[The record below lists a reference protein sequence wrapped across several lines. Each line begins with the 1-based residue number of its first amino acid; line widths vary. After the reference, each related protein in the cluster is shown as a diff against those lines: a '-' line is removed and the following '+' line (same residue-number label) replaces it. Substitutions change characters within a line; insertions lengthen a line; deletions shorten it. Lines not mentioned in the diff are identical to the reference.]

1 MKRELMIKK
10 RYVIAVFCLFLM
22 AFSPAMGQI
31 TETGQT
37 VVTEEEGTLLT
48 ANDPMQE
55 DSLLCDS
62 LAADSL
68 AWPKNVCARIDRLL
82 ESSMFHTS
90 MVGLEVYDLT
100 ADSVI
105 YRFNERQLMRPA
117 STMKM
122 INAVTV
128 LDRLGGSHQF
138 KTRLC
143 YTGKVDNGVLTGNVY
158 CKGGFDPL
166 FNGDDLRAFVES
178 LRKMGVDTI
187 RGNVYADL
195 TMKDAD
201 LLGEGWCWDDDNPV
215 LSPLLIGGKNQF
227 MRRFCQ
233 EMRNMG
239 VVHVGD
245 TLQGETP
252 NRASDLCTRFHTI
265 DQVLMRMMKKSDNL
279 FAESMFYQLAAS
291 GGTKRASAKNG
302 RQQVNKLISKLGF
315 RDSDYYIADGS
326 GLSLYNY
333 VSPELEVAFLKYAYR
348 NENIYIHL
356 LPAMPV
362 AGVDGTLASRMNSGF
377 AHQNVKAKTGTVT
390 GVSALT
396 GYCTAANGHLLCF
409 SIINMGIRKAATG
422 RRFQDRVCQAL
433 CEP

>member
-1 MKRELMIKK
+1 
-10 RYVIAVFCLFLM
+10 
-22 AFSPAMGQI
+22 
-31 TETGQT
+31 
-37 VVTEEEGTLLT
+37 
-48 ANDPMQE
+48 
-55 DSLLCDS
+55 
-62 LAADSL
+62 
-68 AWPKNVCARIDRLL
+68 
-82 ESSMFHTS
+82 
-90 MVGLEVYDLT
+90 
-100 ADSVI
+100 
-105 YRFNERQLMRPA
+105 
-117 STMKM
+117 
-122 INAVTV
+122 
-128 LDRLGGSHQF
+128 
-138 KTRLC
+138 
-143 YTGKVDNGVLTGNVY
+143 
-158 CKGGFDPL
+158 
-166 FNGDDLRAFVES
+166 
-178 LRKMGVDTI
+178 
-187 RGNVYADL
+187 
-195 TMKDAD
+195 
-201 LLGEGWCWDDDNPV
+201 
-215 LSPLLIGGKNQF
+215 
-227 MRRFCQ
+227 
-233 EMRNMG
+233 
-239 VVHVGD
+239 
-245 TLQGETP
+245 
-252 NRASDLCTRFHTI
+252 
-265 DQVLMRMMKKSDNL
+265 MRMMKKSDNL